1 MYIVMHEQLFPEF
14 VNSADTLRVYEGDK
28 LVFSSQ
34 KDRLLPLMEYL
45 GHSAPEHTGVVI
57 FDKII
62 GNAAALLAV
71 KAQCHE
77 TFSPLG
83 SELAAQTLKKYRI
96 AYHFSRTVPHI
107 QRDDGE
113 DMCPMEKL
121 SLGKGPEEFYQ
132 AMVGIIRKA
141 AEDS

>member
-1 MYIVMHEQLFPEF
+1 MAYKHLFQEF
-14 VNSADTLRVYEGDK
+14 VASDDTLRVYEGHR

-45 GHSAPEHTGVVI
+45 DRFAPEHTGVII

-71 KAQCHE
+71 KAGCRE
-77 TFSPLG
+77 AFSPLG
-83 SELAAQTLKKYRI
+83 SELAAQTLAEYGI
-96 AYHFSRTVPHI
+96 AYHFTRTVPAI
-107 QRDDGE
+107 QRADGE

-121 SLGKGPEEFYQ
+121 SLGKGPDEFYQ
-132 AMVGIIRKA
+132 AMVDIINRSATKG
-141 AEDS
+141 S